1 MKNLFLTILISTTMM
16 TNHNTC
22 DNAAPKKGT
31 TVRPMAVAGQF
42 YPADKDEL
50 NKDVTEYFKSAGN
63 IEPGTN
69 VQAVIVP
76 HAGYVFSGAVAA
88 SAFAHISPT
97 AKYDHIF
104 LLGPSHHVSLNGASV
119 CNVYDDYA
127 TPLGNVKVDRE
138 LATKLINENDGF
150 TYEASAHVHEHCLE
164 VQLPFLQHLFKDVPP
179 IIPII
184 IGTERLQTLR
194 KIAIALKPYF
204 NARNLFVI
212 SSDFSHY
219 PSYADACNVD
229 KRTGEAVM
237 TGNLNQFIDALAEND
252 SLGIRNLATSACG
265 QCAIATLLLMMEG
278 DQTVH
283 IHHLAYRNSG
293 DSPYGGKAEVVGYHA
308 FMIDREPAIKAPA
321 DSTFTLTAE
330 DKQTLL
336 TLARNS
342 ICDSL
347 RIDHQ
352 PTPPLSQALSAHCGA
367 FVTLNENGHLRG
379 CIGLLRSDEPLYQVI
394 SEMARAAAFEDPR
407 FSSVTRDEM
416 PLIDIEISVLTP
428 LRRIHSID
436 EFQYGKQGIYIRKG
450 SRSGTFLPQVADE
463 VNWTKEE
470 FLGHCAR
477 DKAGLSWDGWRTAE
491 LYTYEAIVIKE
502 K

>member
-1 MKNLFLTILISTTMM
+1 MM
-16 TNHNTC
+16 NHNTC
-22 DNAAPKKGT
+22 DNAASRKRA

-42 YPADKDEL
+42 YPADKDKL
-50 NKDVTEYFKSAGN
+50 NKDVAEYFKSAGN
-63 IEPGTN
+63 VKSKTN

-88 SAFAHISPT
+88 SAFARISPT
-97 AKYDHIF
+97 TKYDHIF
-104 LLGPSHHVSLNGASV
+104 LLGPSHHVSLNEASV
-119 CNVYDDYA
+119 CNAYDDYA
-127 TPLGNVKVDRE
+127 TPLGNVKVDCE
-138 LATKLINENDGF
+138 LATKLINENNCF
-150 TYEASAHVHEHCLE
+150 TYDVSAHVREHCLE

-184 IGTERLQTLR
+184 IGTEQLQTLR

-204 NARNLFVI
+204 NAHNLFVI

-229 KRTGEAVM
+229 KRTGEAIM
-237 TGNLNQFIDALAEND
+237 TGNLNKFVDALAEND
-252 SLGIRNLATSACG
+252 SLGIRHLATSACG
-265 QCAIATLLLMMEG
+265 QCAIATMLLMMEG
-278 DQTVH
+278 DRTVH
-283 IHHLAYRNSG
+283 LHHLTYRNSG
-293 DSPYGGKAEVVGYHA
+293 DSPYGGKTEVVGYHA
-308 FMIDREPAIKAPA
+308 FTIDREPAIKAPA
-321 DSTFTLTAE
+321 DNTFTLTAE
-330 DKQTLL
+330 DSQALL

-342 ICDSL
+342 ICDAL
-347 RIDHQ
+347 HIDHQ
-352 PTPPLSQALSAHCGA
+352 PTPPLSHTLSARCGA

-379 CIGLLRSDEPLYQVI
+379 CIGLLKSDEPLYQVI

-428 LRRIHSID
+428 LHHICDIK

-450 SRSGTFLPQVADE
+450 SCSGTFLPQVTSE
-463 VNWTKEE
+463 VSWTKEE

-477 DKAGLSWDGWRTAE
+477 DKAGLGWDGWRTAE
-491 LYTYEAIVIKE
+491 LYTYEAIVLKE
-502 K
+502 R